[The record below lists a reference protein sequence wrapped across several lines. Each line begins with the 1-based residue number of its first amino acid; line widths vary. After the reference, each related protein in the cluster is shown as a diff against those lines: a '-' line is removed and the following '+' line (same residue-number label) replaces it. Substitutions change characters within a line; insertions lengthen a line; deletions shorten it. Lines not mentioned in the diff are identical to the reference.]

1 MSSVLRRFATTLA
14 CLMAL
19 GVSAALAQ
27 GQNPNANFRLP
38 STLPGQQQQQAP
50 AMAIGGMGM
59 GMVGGATSPYL
70 TPIQSAPNMGMGN
83 LSTPYLNSFAQTP
96 AALYNPGYMAGPYNN
111 PYYNPYLPYY
121 NPLGG
126 ALMGVADVTNA
137 NAQYQV
143 TIQQARMVQ
152 QQANQAAIETRRRMF
167 DQIRYE
173 RMSMPT
179 PEDIRIRD
187 MQIALNRSRRN
198 PPRGD
203 IWSGDALNS
212 LMDHLVK
219 QQGAGLRGPRVD
231 LDEDTLKKINVMG
244 QGAKGNIGLLK
255 DGGQL
260 QWPVALDRPEFADA
274 KKTLN
279 QLLPDAVQQV
289 KFNNP
294 LPGNVRKDIQAAVT
308 SLNDALAKSLNDM
321 TPNQYIEARR
331 YLNFLNEGVNALQDT
346 NASSNLNQKWV
357 AKVKTVAELVE
368 VMSKGLHFLP
378 ATPGDEAAYVALQQ
392 ALVAYDDG
400 MQQVAQK

>member
-1 MSSVLRRFATTLA
+1 MSNVLRRFSATTLA
-14 CLMAL
+14 SLTAL
-19 GVSAALAQ
+19 CVGVTLAQ
-27 GQNPNANFRLP
+27 AQNGNPNFRLP
-38 STLPGQQQQQAP
+38 TSFPGKRGLVFP
-50 AMAIGGMGM
+50 PMSPGP
-59 GMVGGATSPYL
+59 TSPYL
-70 TPIQSAPNMGMGN
+70 TPIQAAPNFPMGN
-83 LSTPYLNSFAQTP
+83 LSTPYLNSSAQTP
-96 AALYNPGYMAGPYNN
+96 ASLYNPGYSPGPYNN

-121 NPLGG
+121 DPYGG
-126 ALMGVADVTNA
+126 YLMGVASVTNA

-179 PEDIRIRD
+179 PEHIRVKD
-187 MQIALNRSRRN
+187 MEIALNRSRRQ
-198 PPRGD
+198 PPRAE

-212 LMDHLVK
+212 LLAHLTK

-231 LDEDTLKKINVMG
+231 LDEDVLKRINVTD
-244 QGAKGNIGLLK
+244 GANANIGLLR

-260 QWPVALDRPEFADA
+260 QWPVALDRPDFADA
-274 KKTLN
+274 KKTLS

-294 LPGNVRKDIQAAVT
+294 LAGNTRKDIQAALT
-308 SLNDALAKSLNDM
+308 NLNDALARSINDM

-331 YLNFLNEGVNALQDT
+331 YLNFLNEGFRALQEP
-346 NASSNLNQKWV
+346 NAANYLNQKWA
-357 AKVKTVAELVE
+357 AKGKTVSELIQN
-368 VMSKGLHFLP
+368 MAGLRFAP
-378 ATPGDEAAYVALQQ
+378 ATPGDEAAYVALHQ